1 MELSNDVPTE
11 FLDSEASVE
20 ERGVANEAIESI
32 LLMLNPIT
40 PHLSQHL
47 WWQLHPS
54 ESILDKPWPAIDE
67 KLLVDDKLKIA
78 IQINGKLRSEMEIE
92 KDTEE
97 ETIKSLAIL
106 DKKVEKYLDNNEIK
120 KIIYVPGKILNIVI

>member
-1 MELSNDVPTE
+1 M
-11 FLDSEASVE
+11 DSEASVE
-20 ERGVANEAIESI
+20 EREVANEAIESI
-32 LLMLNPIT
+32 ILMLNPIT

-47 WWQLHPS
+47 WWQLHSS

-67 KLLVDDKLKIA
+67 KLLVDDKVKIA

>member
-1 MELSNDVPTE
+1 
-11 FLDSEASVE
+11 
-20 ERGVANEAIESI
+20 
-32 LLMLNPIT
+32 
-40 PHLSQHL
+40 
-47 WWQLHPS
+47 
-54 ESILDKPWPAIDE
+54 
-67 KLLVDDKLKIA
+67 
-78 IQINGKLRSEMEIE
+78 MEIE

>member
-1 MELSNDVPTE
+1 
-11 FLDSEASVE
+11 
-20 ERGVANEAIESI
+20 
-32 LLMLNPIT
+32 MLNPIT

-67 KLLVDDKLKIA
+67 KLLVDNKVKIA